1 MKNVN
6 RFSSILLLICISV
19 FSQSCII
26 LDKPEIPTLITIQ
39 PGQVTAS
46 AVSTGGQ
53 ITSDDIDLV
62 TSTGV
67 CWSINDMPTI
77 NDEYLI
83 VPVDNTRRGFS
94 TTIDGLLYA
103 TTYYVRAFAT
113 NKAGTGYGESKSFTT
128 EGKAPVAVTGTTET
142 FGRTQASVFGWV
154 NANYLTT
161 DVSFE
166 YGTDISYGTIAIPFI
181 GSQVGWHGL
190 GKIYVTVYNLVP
202 GTTYHFRIKAQNVL
216 GIAYGDDKTFT
227 TLP

>member
-1 MKNVN
+1 MKNMN
-6 RFSSILLLICISV
+6 RFSSILLLICISW
-19 FSQSCII
+19 FSRSCII
-26 LDKPEIPTLITIQ
+26 IDKPAIPTLFTLQ
-39 PGQVTAS
+39 PSETTAS
-46 AVSTGGQ
+46 EVWTGGQ

-67 CWSINDMPTI
+67 CWSKNDMPTI
-77 NDEYLI
+77 NDDYLI

-94 TTIDGLLYA
+94 TTIDGLQYA

-128 EGKAPVAVTGTTET
+128 KGNAPEAHTGTTET
-142 FGRTQASVFGWV
+142 IARTQASVYGRV

-166 YGTDISYGTIAIPFI
+166 YGTELPYTDIAIPFLN
-181 GSQVGWHGL
+181 SQVGWHGL
-190 GKIYVTVYNLVP
+190 TKVYVTITGLVP
-202 GTTYHFRIKAQNVL
+202 GTQYHFRIKAQNVM
-216 GIAYGDDKTFT
+216 GITYGDDKTFT